1 MKLEILPDIF
11 FSAVEHDRPRV
22 MTYKQGGQWH
32 DISSSELY
40 RRVRGVAR
48 ALESWGI
55 RKGDRV
61 AILSE
66 NRPEWQIADFAI
78 LLLAAV
84 DVPVYTTLTA
94 EQIEYLMQDS
104 GARYIFVSTRS
115 QLRKLLSIKNAG
127 TFERIIVMDDL
138 SADELSDATDRGRVI
153 SFTSLFSSDNPP
165 QNAPENQRRDAL
177 FDARALSLRPSD
189 LATIIYTSGTT
200 GTPKGVMLTHGN
212 IACNVTLSL
221 KLYEIGPAD
230 TTISYLPL
238 SHITARHID
247 YAYLHHGV
255 TVAYCPNFDDLA
267 QTLLEIRPTL
277 FVGVPR
283 VFEKSYSRVQREV
296 GTGFKRRL
304 YDWAMSVGRAHLDET
319 LANKIP
325 RDWRWRLADFL
336 LFRRVRAGFGGRVRA
351 FSSGGAPLGRE
362 LATWYASI
370 GINIYEG
377 YGLTETSPIIAV
389 NTPPE
394 HRLGT
399 VGKVLSNVKAKIASD
414 GELLVRGPNVF
425 QGYWNL
431 PEETKNA
438 FVDGWFKTGD
448 IASLDA
454 DGFLTITDRKKDLIK
469 TSGGK
474 FIAPQ
479 PLETSLKSNSL
490 VAQAAI
496 IGDRRKFPAVVISP
510 NFSEL
515 GDWARAH
522 QVDFS
527 SRAELVRDPR
537 VVALYQEIVGKLN
550 QDLAQ
555 YEKLKKVLLV
565 PDEFSI
571 ASGELT
577 PSMKLKRRVVEEKFK
592 REIAA
597 LYAEEPVKA

>member
-1 MKLEILPDIF
+1 MKLEILSDIF
-11 FSAVEHDRPRV
+11 FSAVERDRPRV
-22 MTYKQGGQWH
+22 MAYKQGGQWRN
-32 DISSSELY
+32 ISSSELY
-40 RRVRGVAR
+40 RQVHGVAR
-48 ALESWGI
+48 ALESWGV

-66 NRPEWQIADFAI
+66 NRPEWQMADFAI
-78 LLLAAV
+78 LLLGAV

-104 GARYIFVSTRS
+104 GARYIFVSTPG
-115 QLRKLLSIKNAG
+115 QLRRLLSIKTAG
-127 TFERIIVMDDL
+127 LIERIIIMDDL
-138 SADELSDATDRGRVI
+138 PAGEGGAAMDRERVVSFASLTDAE
-153 SFTSLFSSDNPP
+153 SPP
-165 QNAPENQRRDAL
+165 ANERRDAL
-177 FDARALSLRPSD
+177 FDARGHSLHPSD

-212 IACNVTLSL
+212 VACNVSLSL
-221 KLYEIGPAD
+221 KLYDIGPND
-230 TTISYLPL
+230 VTISYLPL

-255 TVAYCPNFDDLA
+255 TVAYCPNFDDLP
-267 QTLLEIRPTL
+267 QTLLDVRPTL

-283 VFEKSYSRVQREV
+283 VFEKTYSKVQREV
-296 GTGFKRRL
+296 GSGVKRRL
-304 YDWAMSVGRAHLDET
+304 YDWAMAVGRAHLDDT
-319 LANKIP
+319 LAGRIP
-325 RDWRWRLADFL
+325 RGWRWRLADFL
-336 LFRRVRAGFGGRVRA
+336 LFRHVRDGFGGRVRA

-399 VGKVLSNVKAKIASD
+399 VGKVLSNVQAKIADD

-496 IGDRRKFPAVVISP
+496 IGDRRKFPAVLISP

-522 QVDFS
+522 QIDFS
-527 SRAELVRDPR
+527 AAADLVRDPR
-537 VVALYQEIVGKLN
+537 VVALYQEIVGGLN
-550 QDLAQ
+550 QNLAQ

-565 PDEFSI
+565 PNEFSI

-577 PSMKLKRRVVEEKFK
+577 PSMKLKRRVVEQKYR
-592 REIAA
+592 REIDA
-597 LYAEEPVKA
+597 LYAEEPAKT

>member
-1 MKLEILPDIF
+1 MKLEILSDIF
-11 FSAVEHDRPRV
+11 FSAAERDRPRV
-22 MTYKQGGQWH
+22 MTYKQGGQWRN
-32 DISSSELY
+32 ISSSELY
-40 RRVRGVAR
+40 RQVRGVAR
-48 ALESWGI
+48 ALESWGV

-66 NRPEWQIADFAI
+66 NRPEWQMADFAI
-78 LLLAAV
+78 LLLGAV

-104 GARYIFVSTRS
+104 GARYIFVSTRG
-115 QLRKLLSIKNAG
+115 QLRKLLSVKTAG
-127 TFERIIVMDDL
+127 LIERIIVMDDL
-138 SADELSDATDRGRVI
+138 PPGEGGAMDRERVI
-153 SFTSLFSSDNPP
+153 SFASLASAENPG
-165 QNAPENQRRDAL
+165 RDTL
-177 FDARALSLRPSD
+177 FDARGHSLRPSD

-212 IACNVTLSL
+212 IACNVSLSL
-221 KLYEIGPAD
+221 KLYEIGPKD
-230 TTISYLPL
+230 VTISYLPL

-255 TVAYCPNFDDLA
+255 TVAYCPNFDDLP
-267 QTLLEIRPTL
+267 QTLLEVRPTL

-283 VFEKSYSRVQREV
+283 VFEKTYSKVQREV
-296 GTGFKRRL
+296 GSGFKRRL
-304 YDWAMSVGRAHLDET
+304 YDWAMTVGRAHLDDT
-319 LANKIP
+319 LAGRIP
-325 RDWRWRLADFL
+325 RGWRWRLADFL
-336 LFRRVRAGFGGRVRA
+336 LFRHVREGFGGRVRA

-399 VGKVLSNVKAKIASD
+399 VGKVLSNVQVKIADD

-496 IGDRRKFPAVVISP
+496 IGDRRRFPAVLISP

-522 QVDFS
+522 QIDFS
-527 SRAELVRDPR
+527 AVADLVRDPR
-537 VVALYQEIVGKLN
+537 VVALYQEIVGALN
-550 QDLAQ
+550 KNLAQ
-555 YEKLKKVLLV
+555 YEKLKKILLV

-577 PSMKLKRRVVEEKFK
+577 PSMKLKRRVVEEKYK
-592 REIAA
+592 REIDA
-597 LYAEEPVKA
+597 LYAEEPIKA

>member
-1 MKLEILPDIF
+1 
-11 FSAVEHDRPRV
+11 
-22 MTYKQGGQWH
+22 
-32 DISSSELY
+32 
-40 RRVRGVAR
+40 
-48 ALESWGI
+48 
-55 RKGDRV
+55 
-61 AILSE
+61 
-66 NRPEWQIADFAI
+66 
-78 LLLAAV
+78 
-84 DVPVYTTLTA
+84 
-94 EQIEYLMQDS
+94 
-104 GARYIFVSTRS
+104 
-115 QLRKLLSIKNAG
+115 
-127 TFERIIVMDDL
+127 
-138 SADELSDATDRGRVI
+138 VI
-153 SFTSLFSSDNPP
+153 SFASLVSSENPP
-165 QNAPENQRRDAL
+165 ANKSRDAA
-177 FDARALSLRPSD
+177 FDARAHSLRPSD

-221 KLYEIGPAD
+221 KLYDIGSQD
-230 TTISYLPL
+230 VTISYLPL

-255 TVAYCPNFDDLA
+255 TLAYCPNFDDLP
-267 QTLLEIRPTL
+267 QTLLEVRPTL

-283 VFEKSYSRVQREV
+283 VFEKTYSKVQREV
-296 GTGFKRRL
+296 GSGFKRRL
-304 YDWAMSVGRAHLDET
+304 YDWAMSVGRAHLDDT
-319 LANKIP
+319 LAGRIP
-325 RDWRWRLADFL
+325 SDWRWRLADFI
-336 LFRRVRAGFGGRVRA
+336 LFRHVREGFGGRVRA

-362 LATWYASI
+362 LGIWYASI

-399 VGKVLSNVKAKIASD
+399 VGKVLSNVQAKIAGD

-479 PLETSLKSNSL
+479 PLEASLKSNSL
-490 VAQAAI
+490 IAQAAV
-496 IGDRRKFPAVVISP
+496 IGDRRKFPAVLISP
-510 NFSEL
+510 NFSVL
-515 GDWARAH
+515 ADWARAH
-522 QVDFS
+522 QIDFS
-527 SRAELVRDPR
+527 SAAGLVRDPR
-537 VVALYQEIVGKLN
+537 IVALYQGIVGDLN
-550 QDLAQ
+550 QNLAQ

-577 PSMKLKRRVVEEKFK
+577 PSMKLKRRVVEQKYK
-592 REIAA
+592 QEIDA
-597 LYAEEPVKA
+597 LYAEDFIQS